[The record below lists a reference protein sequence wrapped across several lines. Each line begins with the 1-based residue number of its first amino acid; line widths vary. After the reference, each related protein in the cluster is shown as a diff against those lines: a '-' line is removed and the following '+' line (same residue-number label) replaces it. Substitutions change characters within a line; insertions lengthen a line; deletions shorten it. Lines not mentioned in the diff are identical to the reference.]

1 MLLHHNINKITNE
14 VKTRKLSKIELLK
27 LVGKITFIGVKKSS
41 KKSKNLG
48 FSEGLIKMAQL
59 YLFG

>member
-14 VKTRKLSKIELLK
+14 VKTRKLSKIELMK
-27 LVGKITFIGVKKSS
+27 LVGKVTFIGVKNHILSI
-41 KKSKNLG
+41 LG
-48 FSEGLIKMAQL
+48 FSEGLIKIAQL

>member
-14 VKTRKLSKIELLK
+14 VKTRKLSKIELMK
-27 LVGKITFIGVKKSS
+27 LVGKITFIGVKNHILSIP
-41 KKSKNLG
+41 G